1 MKDYNFSI
9 HTNITRAM
17 NNYNKI
23 MPGPRFNT
31 LDAAILNL
39 VKSFSES
46 NTKFF
51 MSNKELGEIMVA
63 DPSTVQRSVDR
74 LVTAGLITKEL
85 IYLGAK
91 PQRLLTYKPQA
102 VKNLLDLY

>member
-1 MKDYNFSI
+1 MKDYNFSV

-23 MPGPRFNT
+23 MPGLRFNT

-39 VKSFSES
+39 IKSFSES
-46 NTKFF
+46 STKFF

-74 LVTAGLITKEL
+74 LVAARLITKEL

-91 PQRLLTYKPQA
+91 PQRLLTYEPQA